1 MPHFIV
7 LTGSGSAQR
16 RLLADCIAELKGK
29 GFDSTEKFSGES
41 WNDLFDISRT
51 GGLFEERRAVV
62 VESADLLGPLPEDL
76 FEEVTGSESV
86 VVFLLVMEKD
96 PSKTLPP
103 ELSKRVSFRKPQI
116 IPYWLNSRVQWL
128 EREARSRR
136 IKTTPKALHL
146 LAEFI
151 EDPEEM
157 SVELDKLGL
166 ASGGGVVDEDLV
178 KALTVD
184 EGGRQM
190 LALLDGLCKGDTKT
204 VIEALSCLRGRDEPL
219 RILSALH
226 KRMRV
231 AMYLSM
237 ARGDLR
243 KTAEAAL
250 EVKPYQGKVALEA
263 TSIFPE
269 DAIVDF
275 VVGVTRESALG
286 KSGLASG
293 WNGVELEILKLLSR
307 RCK

>member
-1 MPHFIV
+1 LPYFIA

-16 RLLADCIAELKGK
+16 KLLADCIVELSGK
-29 GFDSTEKFSGES
+29 GFGSPERFSGES
-41 WNDLFDISRT
+41 WQDLFDISRT
-51 GGLFEERRAVV
+51 GGLFAARRAVV
-62 VESADLLGPLPEDL
+62 VESADALGPLPEAF
-76 FEEVTGSESV
+76 FEEVTGPGSD
-86 VVFLLVMEKD
+86 VVFLLVMEQEV
-96 PSKTLPP
+96 SKTLPSS
-103 ELSKRVSFRKPQI
+103 LSGRMSFRKPQN
-116 IPYWLNSRVQWL
+116 IPYWVDSRVQWL
-128 EREARSRR
+128 ERESRTRR
-136 IKTTPKALHL
+136 IKTTQKALHL
-146 LAEFI
+146 LAECV

-190 LALLDGLCKGDTKT
+190 LALLDGLCRGDTKA

-243 KTAEAAL
+243 ETAETAL
-250 EVKPYQGKVALEA
+250 GIKPYQGRVALEA
-263 TSIFPE
+263 ARIFP
-269 DAIVDF
+269 AASIRDF
-275 VVGVTRESALG
+275 VVGMARESALG

-293 WNGVELEILKLLSR
+293 WDGIELEILRLLASR
-307 RCK
+307 PK

>member
-7 LTGSGSAQR
+7 LTGTGSAQR
-16 RLLADCIAELKGK
+16 KLLADSIAELKSK
-29 GFDSTEKFSGES
+29 GFDSTERFSGES
-41 WNDLFDISRT
+41 WQDLFDISRT
-51 GGLFEERRAVV
+51 GGLFEERRAVI
-62 VESADLLGPLPEDL
+62 VESAELLGPLPEDL
-76 FEEVTGSESV
+76 FEEVTGPGSAV
-86 VVFLLVMEKD
+86 AFLLVMEKD
-96 PSKTLPP
+96 PSKILPS
-103 ELSKRVSFRKPQI
+103 ELSARISFRKPQV
-116 IPYWLNSRVQWL
+116 IPYWVNSRVQWL
-128 EREARSRR
+128 EREARKRR
-136 IKTTPKALHL
+136 IKATPKALHL

-166 ASGGGVVDEDLV
+166 ASGGEVVDEDLV

-190 LALLDGLCKGDTKT
+190 LALLDGLCRGDTKA

-237 ARGDLR
+237 ARGELR
-243 KTAEAAL
+243 KTADAAL
-250 EVKPYQGKVALEA
+250 DIKPYQGKIALEA
-263 TSIFPE
+263 AGIFPE
-269 DAIVDF
+269 GVIVDF
-275 VVGVTRESALG
+275 VVGMARESALG

-293 WNGVELEILKLLSR
+293 WNGIELEILKLLSS
-307 RCK
+307 RCT